1 MPRWENGVLTMFIL
15 QLNNLQI
22 FKPITPRWGDAAARS
37 GSTVLRT
44 RYLCKTPDDHDLG
57 SIPGFRLIFARVFYN
72 LLRDDSPWKQFQ
84 ISTPISLRFRVKLI
98 RIFSADHENV
108 VYRKLIYQKGRLSH
122 PSRVAVGW
130 EDIVD
135 HTQFLMFSFGSARA
149 GPQRTTSFFLSAE
162 SARRSSAKKGGREYS
177 NLINAVEGSVDK
189 MPKGA

>member
-1 MPRWENGVLTMFIL
+1 MPRWENGVLTIFIL

-22 FKPITPRWGDAAARS
+22 FKPITPKWGDAAARS

-98 RIFSADHENV
+98 CIFSADHENV
-108 VYRKLIYQKGRLSH
+108 VYRKLIYQKPSQPPQQSGGRLRRYRWSY
-122 PSRVAVGW
+122 SVLDVFVRLSSSWASAYDFLLFFRW
-130 EDIVD
+130 ECAA
-135 HTQFLMFSFGSARA
+135 FFG
-149 GPQRTTSFFLSAE
+149 QT
-162 SARRSSAKKGGREYS
+162 GGREYS
-177 NLINAVEGSVDK
+177 NSINAVKGSVDK
-189 MPKGA
+189 SPKGA